1 MNVLTT
7 CICKLL
13 TRSAIFSS
21 PRSKLRLFLS
31 SLNNTILIPLQANTR
46 QSTKAMNGEET
57 AKLIEELFY
66 ATVSFN
72 EVSHMKSLNNGGSQC
87 SRNSWK
93 TRGIPGPCLEKSL
106 KILSFFVFYIHS
118 WNSVVIYAVCKK
130 EPS

>member
-1 MNVLTT
+1 
-7 CICKLL
+7 
-13 TRSAIFSS
+13 
-21 PRSKLRLFLS
+21 
-31 SLNNTILIPLQANTR
+31 
-46 QSTKAMNGEET
+46 MNGEET